1 MKTFSTITLGAT
13 VALLFA
19 GAAAAA
25 GAKLSDAQ
33 SVYQKERAACLS
45 GQSAEDRDT
54 CLREAGAAL
63 QQARRGGLGAGN
75 EREFEQNRLIRCAAL
90 PEPDREDCVRR
101 MKGEGITSGSVQQGG
116 IFRELTRPVPPPA
129 N

>member
-1 MKTFSTITLGAT
+1 MKTFSTITVGAT
-13 VALLFA
+13 AALLFA

-25 GAKLSDAQ
+25 DAKVSDAQ

-45 GQSAEDRDT
+45 GESIEDRET

-63 QQARRGGLGAGN
+63 QEARRGALGAGN
-75 EREFEQNRLIRCAAL
+75 ERELAQNRLIRCNAL
-90 PEPDREDCVRR
+90 PAQDREDCARR
-101 MKGEGITSGSVQQGG
+101 MSGEGTASGSVQQGG
-116 IFRELTRPVPPPA
+116 IFRELTRPVPPQA

>member
-1 MKTFSTITLGAT
+1 MKAFSTITLGAAVT
-13 VALLFA
+13 LLFA

-33 SVYQKERAACLS
+33 LVYQKERAACLS
-45 GQSAEDRDT
+45 GESIETRET

-63 QQARRGGLGAGN
+63 QEARRGGLAAGN
-75 EREFEQNRLIRCAAL
+75 ERELEQNRLSRCAAL
-90 PEPDREDCVRR
+90 PESDREDCVRR
-101 MKGEGITSGSVQQGG
+101 MRGEGTASGSVQQGG
-116 IFRELTRPVPPPA
+116 IFRELSRPVPPPA